1 LINAQAPVLSKMAD
15 ERGMGG
21 RRKMKSGVIGLG
33 ERSLRNFFFEHPMA
47 TYAAALAYRGLFGLF
62 PFLFILVV
70 LLGALGIS
78 DFIDRAMDQ
87 ARAQSSR
94 YVPQQL
100 EPVVEPAQEQVQPLL
115 AMIER
120 AEKQAG
126 GDLLFFGVAVALWS
140 VSAVAR
146 TLTEAF
152 NVAYQVPET
161 RRWWKQLLLSL
172 AFGPI
177 LALVVIVSVALML
190 IGPQLVGSIAE
201 VVNLDEVFVRL
212 WGWLRFP
219 VALLLLAVVL
229 SVVYHFGPNA
239 RQRYRSVVPGAA
251 LSVVLWAISSVGF
264 SIYLANFA
272 DYGVTYGSIG
282 AAVGLLFY
290 LYLCASVV
298 LLGAELNAALYH
310 SPTADTLEQEDE
322 NSKERYRG
330 GHRHEQRRTIP
341 AEVEHVR
348 RQLASPGATRPRRP
362 AVRACGSLLA
372 RSRLRRAGPPVRHL
386 RGGRRGD
393 NVRTRPQILGPG
405 RAKVATVVRRG
416 GGCLR
421 RIDSPPLVR
430 DDSKR
435 VGLRHRGV
443 GGGNRYAQD
452 THRDTATCRGGKWMA
467 FGRKRCPVG
476 ALWHTPYGPGR
487 VRCAIS
493 SAVYRCLRCCGWPGL
508 DRIRLPSPGPE
519 GIICGESLLSLSLGG
534 STGQRVLLAL
544 QGGEIP

>member
-1 LINAQAPVLSKMAD
+1 MRARKQ
-15 ERGMGG
+15 ER
-21 RRKMKSGVIGLG
+21 SGVIALG

-62 PFLFILVV
+62 PFVLIVVV
-70 LLGALGIS
+70 LVGVLGFP
-78 DFIDRAMDQ
+78 DFFDRAMEQ

-100 EPVVEPAQEQVQPLL
+100 EPVVEPAREQVQPLL

-126 GDLLFFGVAVALWS
+126 GKLLFFGVAVALWS

-152 NVAYQVPET
+152 NVAYQVTET
-161 RRWWKQLLLSL
+161 RRWWKQLVLSV

-201 VVNLDEVFVRL
+201 VVDLDELFVRL

-239 RQRYRSVVPGAA
+239 RQRYRLVVPGAA
-251 LSVVLWAISSVGF
+251 LSVVLWTISSVGF

-298 LLGAELNAALYH
+298 LVGAELNAALYH
-310 SPTADTLEQEDE
+310 SLTADTLEQEDE
-322 NSKERYRG
+322 NNMERSRG
-330 GHRHEQRRTIP
+330 GHRHE
-341 AEVEHVR
+341 
-348 RQLASPGATRPRRP
+348 
-362 AVRACGSLLA
+362 
-372 RSRLRRAGPPVRHL
+372 
-386 RGGRRGD
+386 
-393 NVRTRPQILGPG
+393 
-405 RAKVATVVRRG
+405 
-416 GGCLR
+416 
-421 RIDSPPLVR
+421 
-430 DDSKR
+430 
-435 VGLRHRGV
+435 
-443 GGGNRYAQD
+443 
-452 THRDTATCRGGKWMA
+452 
-467 FGRKRCPVG
+467 
-476 ALWHTPYGPGR
+476 
-487 VRCAIS
+487 
-493 SAVYRCLRCCGWPGL
+493 
-508 DRIRLPSPGPE
+508 
-519 GIICGESLLSLSLGG
+519 
-534 STGQRVLLAL
+534 
-544 QGGEIP
+544 